1 MPLKAFNKDN
11 VPFSNI
17 VPLNLGDTTVDTFK
31 KLVIVKCCL
40 SGDWVELQPL
50 LCPAALPDR
59 HDKSG
64 HTRLSSDGTHCASL

>member
-1 MPLKAFNKDN
+1 MPLKAFYKDN

-17 VPLNLGDTTVDTFK
+17 VPLNSGDTTVDKTCDCY
-31 KLVIVKCCL
+31 KCCL

-59 HDKSG
+59 HRQSG